1 MTLHPCQLQKSFE
14 TGGLCVIVFAE
25 KRTLEQTREECHM
38 KFGGF
43 VKDKRQSL
51 NITLRALAERLEI
64 APSYMSDI
72 EKGKRNAPTQEVL
85 EKMASVL
92 ELNNDDRNKLFDLAA
107 ESKNEVAQDLT
118 QYLSENKSVRVALR
132 RAKEL
137 NLGED
142 EWLKIIDEMLTKG
155 K

>member
-1 MTLHPCQLQKSFE
+1 ME
-14 TGGLCVIVFAE
+14 
-25 KRTLEQTREECHM
+25 
-38 KFGGF
+38 FGGF
-43 VKDKRQSL
+43 VKKKRQSL

-72 EKGKRNAPTQEVL
+72 EKGKRNAPTQEIL

-92 ELNNDDRNKLFDLAA
+92 ELNAEEKNKLFDLAA

-118 QYLSENKSVRVALR
+118 RYLSENKTVRIALR

-137 NLGED
+137 NLGEN
-142 EWLKIIDEMLTKG
+142 EWLKIIEEMLNKG

>member
-1 MTLHPCQLQKSFE
+1 MT
-14 TGGLCVIVFAE
+14 
-25 KRTLEQTREECHM
+25 
-38 KFGGF
+38 FGGF
-43 VKDKRQSL
+43 VKTRRQSL
-51 NITLRALAERLEI
+51 NITLRAFAERLEI

-92 ELNNDDRNKLFDLAA
+92 ALNAEDRNKFFDLAA

-118 QYLSENKSVRVALR
+118 RYVSENKSVRVALR

-142 EWLKIIDEMLTKG
+142 EWLKIIDEMLNKG

>member
-1 MTLHPCQLQKSFE
+1 
-14 TGGLCVIVFAE
+14 
-25 KRTLEQTREECHM
+25 M

-51 NITLRALAERLEI
+51 NITLRAFAERLEI

-92 ELNNDDRNKLFDLAA
+92 ELNNNDRNKLFDLAA

>member
-1 MTLHPCQLQKSFE
+1 ME
-14 TGGLCVIVFAE
+14 
-25 KRTLEQTREECHM
+25 
-38 KFGGF
+38 FGRF

-51 NITLRALAERLEI
+51 NITLRTLAELLEI

-72 EKGKRNAPTQEVL
+72 EKGKRNAPTQEIL
-85 EKMASVL
+85 EKMATVL
-92 ELNNDDRNKLFDLAA
+92 ELNNDDKNKLFDLAA

-118 QYLSENKSVRVALR
+118 QYVTENKNVRVALR

-142 EWLKIIDEMLTKG
+142 EWLKIINEMLEKG